1 MFLKKKL
8 RVLTFFSAMS
18 FSVMSLSLQAANL
31 LDVYNDAVRS
41 DPVSIAAQLRVLD
54 SEAQQQRAVSV
65 LYPQASLS
73 GALSDNLLT
82 GKSIPKDR
90 YTGKS
95 IKLNINQ
102 VLFDLKAWRENEK
115 YKLLIDKSSNDYRQA
130 QADLIVKV
138 VERYFAVLEAQDT
151 LVLTKKNT
159 TTINQNL
166 KQLRA
171 LYKRQLIPITGVYE
185 AEARYDLARSSEI
198 EANTALSVA
207 FEKLYE
213 VIAERVPELSPIKE
227 KLQFLEPDDSVE
239 DWLALA
245 LENNFSLAASH
256 SDVLAAKKE
265 VAKKSAGYFPRLNLG
280 FTQSRQDTGFDNSP
294 RPQTDTSTIAIS
306 FSQPIYQGG
315 GISAEKR
322 QSVYRLGIAEQVEIE
337 SKRKVEQQLRE
348 YYLSLKSDVL
358 KIQATKRLID
368 SEKKRAESMKA
379 GFKYGTVTVNDVLDA
394 DTAYLKAQLE
404 HQKAKYKYIID
415 QVKLKNTAG
424 LIAEKDIIELN
435 NWVQ

>member
-8 RVLTFFSAMS
+8 SVLTFFS
-18 FSVMSLSLQAANL
+18 VMSMSLQAANL

-41 DPVSIAAQLRVLD
+41 DPVSIAAQLQVLA
-54 SEAQQQRAVSV
+54 SEAQQQQAVSV

-151 LVLTKKNT
+151 LALTKKNT
-159 TTINQNL
+159 TTIDQNL

-245 LENNFSLAASH
+245 LKNNFSLAASK

>member
-213 VIAERVPELSPIKE
+213 VIAERVSELSPIKE

-239 DWLALA
+239 EWLALA
-245 LENNFSLAASH
+245 LENNFSLAASR